1 MSEASE
7 RQPSKSN
14 RRSLWGPGDL
24 VMGVTAALYRR
35 EKTGKGSL
43 VDACLLRSGMFSAQL
58 VMVRPS
64 RLMCKAEG

>member
-1 MSEASE
+1 M
-7 RQPSKSN
+7 
-14 RRSLWGPGDL
+14 WGAGDL

-58 VMVRPS
+58 VMVRPQPLDVQS
-64 RLMCKAEG
+64 

>member
-14 RRSLWGPGDL
+14 RRSLWTGDL

-58 VMVRPS
+58 VMVRPT
-64 RLMCKAEG
+64 A